1 MERRDFLKDSGAGL
15 LALASAH
22 LLPGVLLTP
31 KGMAE
36 EAGTAPTNPNWADP
50 ALGAKASASS
60 FAADPPG
67 GYSPDNVFGDSPNN
81 VFGDDLSLGWQTDS
95 ELTGSWIE
103 IKFPEVK
110 EVGELWLLAETKPR
124 DILGLDAYR
133 MVNSHAQLRAAPR
146 KLRIGFSGG
155 ASHDTTLLEQMD
167 YFQIVS
173 LPKPEQTSFVRISIE
188 DTWPKSGATE
198 TGIGKIRVFPQRHEP
213 TFDITAHAMY
223 GARDGR
229 AVQAATLSLVN
240 PGEAMQAASLQV
252 FAGGALSM
260 TSDIESAPAHAS
272 FKRNVWI
279 PAPYEDSEM
288 EFAVVSRDAVLLPAH
303 LASA

>member
-67 GYSPDNVFGDSPNN
+67 GYSPDNVFGD
-81 VFGDDLSLGWQTDS
+81 DLSLGWQTNS

-124 DILGLDAYR
+124 DILGLDVYR

-155 ASHDTTLLEQMD
+155 ASHDTTLLEQVD
-167 YFQIVS
+167 YFQIFS

-188 DTWPKSGATE
+188 DIGRKLARRRRASPRFAYSRKGMSPRSISPRMRC
-198 TGIGKIRVFPQRHEP
+198 TGR
-213 TFDITAHAMY
+213 
-223 GARDGR
+223 GR
-229 AVQAATLSLVN
+229 EERFR
-240 PGEAMQAASLQV
+240 P
-252 FAGGALSM
+252 
-260 TSDIESAPAHAS
+260 
-272 FKRNVWI
+272 
-279 PAPYEDSEM
+279 
-288 EFAVVSRDAVLLPAH
+288 LP
-303 LASA
+303 